1 MATSPSPA
9 MKPDVTPA
17 EYLARER
24 AADTK
29 SEYLD
34 GEIFAKAGGTPQHSA
49 IIFNVTVALGPQ
61 LRGGPC
67 RGFNSDL
74 RVKVSETGL
83 YTYPD
88 LMVLCG
94 EARFDDE
101 HRDTLLNPTLIVE
114 VLSPTTEAYAR
125 GDKFGH
131 YRWLESLQEYLL
143 IAQDRRRL
151 ELFSRQPDGRWILS
165 PVSGENAAVE
175 LASIGCRLAL
185 ADVYDRVEFEP
196 ALTE

>member
-1 MATSPSPA
+1 MATQPGPA
-9 MKPDVTPA
+9 LKPYVTPE

-24 AADTK
+24 AAETK

-34 GEIFAKAGGTPQHSA
+34 GEIFAMAGGTPQHSA
-49 IIFNVTVALGPQ
+49 ILFNVTGALGLS

-88 LMVLCG
+88 LTVLCG

-101 HRDTLLNPTLIVE
+101 QRETLLNPTLIIE

-151 ELFSRQPDGRWILS
+151 ELFRRQADGGWVLS
-165 PVSGENAAVE
+165 PISGENAEVE
-175 LASIGCRLAL
+175 LASIGGRLAL
-185 ADVYDRVEFEP
+185 AEVYDRVEFEP
-196 ALTE
+196 GASA

>member
-9 MKPDVTPA
+9 IKPHATPA

-24 AADTK
+24 AAETK

-34 GEIFAKAGGTPQHSA
+34 GEIFTKAGGTPQHSA
-49 IIFNVTVALGPQ
+49 IIFNVTAALGAQ
-61 LRGGPC
+61 LLGGSC

-101 HRDTLLNPTLIVE
+101 HRDTLLNPTLIIE

-131 YRWLESLQEYLL
+131 YRWLESLQECLR
-143 IAQDRRRL
+143 IAQDRLRV
-151 ELFSRQPDGRWILS
+151 ELFSRQTDGRWILS
-165 PVSGENAAVE
+165 QLSGADAEVE

-185 ADVYDRVEFEP
+185 ADVYDRIELELR
-196 ALTE
+196 ATS